1 VINLLLRLENVSHN
15 FGEFYLFY
23 DVDLVIN
30 QNDRI
35 ALIGKNGA
43 GKTTLLNIISGNI
56 EPIEG
61 RVLKRNDLNIS
72 LLKQYRLDLN
82 KTDPTL
88 YDFIKES
95 VSKNTPEHIV
105 DKTVRSLLVGLGF
118 EESQW
123 NRNVSGLSGGELTR
137 LSLGKTLSEKSDLLL
152 LDEPTNH
159 LDLFSIDWLINYLK
173 NYKGAMVIVSHD
185 RTFLKELC
193 NKYWE
198 INNSKIWEFKGT
210 YKEYIQS
217 REIYINSVN
226 SRKQNL
232 QKEIERL
239 EKMIERYRSWATE
252 KMVRQ
257 AVIRERKLE
266 ELKNELEEIQN
277 IEEEKG
283 IDVKIPQPTKTG
295 YKVVEVKDLSFS
307 YNKEQKLLENISFEL
322 YEGEKLAILGKNGCG
337 KSTLL
342 KLLIGELENHEGSI
356 EWGYNIKIGYLDQV
370 ISNLSQEYDVLNE
383 TWELVK
389 DWKDFEVRKYLG
401 RFGFYSSEVFKKVS
415 ELSGGE
421 LTRLALAKILLEKPN
436 VLILDEPTNHL
447 DILTI
452 ESLEQALKE
461 YTGAIIFVSHDQ
473 SFIENIS
480 NKFLLIDNGESKIS
494 ENIEPLLEEIKNN
507 SFKIKKE
514 KKVNEEYEQNKKI
527 KNRIKTLNKEI
538 SRIRVES
545 ELLFEKLD
553 SVEAKL
559 FEYGDDYNK
568 VLELIEEKNKLEKE
582 LTKLQKLESKYVE
595 ELNQHTKISNNNYGG

>member
-1 VINLLLRLENVSHN
+1 MINLLLRLENVSHN

-185 RTFLKELC
+185 RTFLKQLC

>member
-1 VINLLLRLENVSHN
+1 MLLRLENVSHN

-43 GKTTLLNIISGNI
+43 GKTTLLNIISGNF

-61 RVLKRNDLNIS
+61 RVLKKNDLNIS

-82 KTDPTL
+82 KIDPTL
-88 YDFIKES
+88 YDFLKES
-95 VSKNTPEHIV
+95 VSKNTPEHMV
-105 DKTVRSLLVGLGF
+105 DKNVRSLLVGLGF
-118 EESQW
+118 EEGQW
-123 NRNVSGLSGGELTR
+123 DRNVSSLSGGELTR
-137 LSLGKTLSEKSDLLL
+137 LSLGKTLSEKNDLLL

-159 LDLFSIDWLINYLK
+159 LDLYSIDWLIDYLK

-185 RTFLKELC
+185 RTFLKQLC

-239 EKMIERYRSWATE
+239 ERMIERYRSWGTE

-266 ELKNELEEIQN
+266 ELKNELQEIQN

-307 YNKEQKLLENISFEL
+307 YNEEQQLLKNISFEL
-322 YEGEKLAILGKNGCG
+322 YEEEKLAILGKNGCG

-342 KLLIGELENHEGSI
+342 KLLIDELENHEGSI

-370 ISNLSQEYDVLNE
+370 ISNLSQESDVLNE

-421 LTRLALAKILLEKPN
+421 LTRLAIAKILLEKPN

-461 YTGAIIFVSHDQ
+461 YSGAIIFVSHDQ
-473 SFIENIS
+473 SFIENIA
-480 NKFLLIDNGESKIS
+480 NKFLLIDNGKSKIS
-494 ENIEPLLEEIKNN
+494 ENIQPLLEEIKNN

-514 KKVNEEYEQNKKI
+514 KKVNKEYRQNKRV

-538 SRIRVES
+538 SRIRAES
-545 ELLFEKLD
+545 ELLFENLD

-559 FEYGDDYNK
+559 FEYGDDYTK

-595 ELNQHTKISNNNYGG
+595 ELNHHTKISNNNYGG

>member
-1 VINLLLRLENVSHN
+1 MINLLLRLENVSHN

-595 ELNQHTKISNNNYGG
+595 ELNQHTQISNNNYGG

>member
-1 VINLLLRLENVSHN
+1 
-15 FGEFYLFY
+15 
-23 DVDLVIN
+23 
-30 QNDRI
+30 
-35 ALIGKNGA
+35 
-43 GKTTLLNIISGNI
+43 
-56 EPIEG
+56 
-61 RVLKRNDLNIS
+61 VLKRNDLNIS

>member
-1 VINLLLRLENVSHN
+1 MINLLLRLENVSHN

-185 RTFLKELC
+185 RTFLKQLC

-595 ELNQHTKISNNNYGG
+595 ELNQHTQISNNNYGG

>member
-1 VINLLLRLENVSHN
+1 
-15 FGEFYLFY
+15 
-23 DVDLVIN
+23 
-30 QNDRI
+30 
-35 ALIGKNGA
+35 
-43 GKTTLLNIISGNI
+43 LNIISGNI

-95 VSKNTPEHIV
+95 VSKNTLEHIV

-118 EESQW
+118 EEDQW
-123 NRNVSGLSGGELTR
+123 IRNVSSLSGGELTR
-137 LSLGKTLSEKSDLLL
+137 LSLGKTLSEKNDLLL

-185 RTFLKELC
+185 RTFLKQLC

-198 INNSKIWEFKGT
+198 INSSKVWEFKGT

-239 EKMIERYRSWATE
+239 EKMIERYRSWGTE

-257 AVIRERKLE
+257 AIIRERKLE
-266 ELKNELEEIQN
+266 ELKNELQEIQN

-295 YKVVEVKDLSFS
+295 YKVVVVKDLSFS
-307 YNKEQKLLENISFEL
+307 YNKEQKLLENISFDL

-342 KLLIGELENHEGSI
+342 KLLIGELENHEGRI

-370 ISNLSQEYDVLNE
+370 ISNLSQESDVLNE
-383 TWELVK
+383 TWELIK

-473 SFIENIS
+473 SFIENIA
-480 NKFLLIDNGESKIS
+480 NRFLLIDNGESKIS
-494 ENIEPLLEEIKNN
+494 ENIQPLLEEIKNN

-514 KKVNEEYEQNKKI
+514 KKVNKEYEQNKKV
-527 KNRIKTLNKEI
+527 KNRIKTLNNEI
-538 SRIRVES
+538 LRIRAES

>member
-1 VINLLLRLENVSHN
+1 MINLLLRLENVSHN

-185 RTFLKELC
+185 RTFLKQLC

-480 NKFLLIDNGESKIS
+480 NKFLLIDNDESKIS

-595 ELNQHTKISNNNYGG
+595 ELNQHTQISNNNYGG

>member
-1 VINLLLRLENVSHN
+1 MINLLLRLENVSHN

-185 RTFLKELC
+185 RTFLKQLC

-307 YNKEQKLLENISFEL
+307 YNEEQKLLENISFEL

-383 TWELVK
+383 TWDLVK

-595 ELNQHTKISNNNYGG
+595 ELNQHTQISNNNYGG

>member
-1 VINLLLRLENVSHN
+1 MSHN

-185 RTFLKELC
+185 RTFLKQLC

>member
-185 RTFLKELC
+185 RTFLKQLC

-480 NKFLLIDNGESKIS
+480 NKFLLIDNDESKIS

-595 ELNQHTKISNNNYGG
+595 ELNQHTQISNNNYGG

>member
-1 VINLLLRLENVSHN
+1 
-15 FGEFYLFY
+15 
-23 DVDLVIN
+23 
-30 QNDRI
+30 
-35 ALIGKNGA
+35 
-43 GKTTLLNIISGNI
+43 
-56 EPIEG
+56 
-61 RVLKRNDLNIS
+61 VLKRNDLNIS

-185 RTFLKELC
+185 RTFLKQLC

-307 YNKEQKLLENISFEL
+307 YNEEQKLLENISFEL

>member
-1 VINLLLRLENVSHN
+1 MLLRLENVSHN

>member
-1 VINLLLRLENVSHN
+1 VISLLLRLENVSHN

-61 RVLKRNDLNIS
+61 RVLKKNDLNIS

-82 KTDPTL
+82 KIDPTL
-88 YDFIKES
+88 YDFLKES
-95 VSKNTPEHIV
+95 VSKNTPEHMV
-105 DKTVRSLLVGLGF
+105 DKNVRSLLVGLGF
-118 EESQW
+118 EEDQW
-123 NRNVSGLSGGELTR
+123 TRNVSNLSGGELTR
-137 LSLGKTLSEKSDLLL
+137 LSLGKTLSEKNDLLL

-159 LDLFSIDWLINYLK
+159 LDLYSIDWLINYLK
-173 NYKGAMVIVSHD
+173 NYKGAMVLVSHD
-185 RTFLKELC
+185 RTFLKQLC

-239 EKMIERYRSWATE
+239 ERMIERYRSWGTE

-266 ELKNELEEIQN
+266 ELKNELQEIQN

-307 YNKEQKLLENISFEL
+307 YNEEQQLLKNISFEL
-322 YEGEKLAILGKNGCG
+322 YEEEKLAILGKNGCG

-342 KLLIGELENHEGSI
+342 KLLINELENHEGSI

-370 ISNLSQEYDVLNE
+370 ISNLSQESDVLNE

-421 LTRLALAKILLEKPN
+421 LTRLAIAKILLEKPN

-461 YTGAIIFVSHDQ
+461 YSGAIIFVSHDQ
-473 SFIENIS
+473 SFIENIA
-480 NKFLLIDNGESKIS
+480 NKFLLIDNGKSKIS
-494 ENIEPLLEEIKNN
+494 ENIQPLLEEIKNN

-514 KKVNEEYEQNKKI
+514 KKVNKEYRQNKRV

-538 SRIRVES
+538 SRIRAES
-545 ELLFEKLD
+545 ELLFENLD

-559 FEYGDDYNK
+559 FEYGDDYTK

-595 ELNQHTKISNNNYGG
+595 ELNHHTKISNNNYGG

>member
-1 VINLLLRLENVSHN
+1 MLLRLENVSHN

-61 RVLKRNDLNIS
+61 RVLKKNDLNIS

-82 KTDPTL
+82 KIDPTL
-88 YDFIKES
+88 YDFLKES
-95 VSKNTPEHIV
+95 VSKNTPEHMV
-105 DKTVRSLLVGLGF
+105 DKNVRSLLVGLGF
-118 EESQW
+118 EEGQW
-123 NRNVSGLSGGELTR
+123 DRNVSSLSGGELTR
-137 LSLGKTLSEKSDLLL
+137 LSLGKTLSEKNDLLL

-159 LDLFSIDWLINYLK
+159 LDLYSIDWLIDYLK

-185 RTFLKELC
+185 RTFLKQLC

-226 SRKQNL
+226 LRKQNL

-239 EKMIERYRSWATE
+239 ERMIERYRSWGTE

-266 ELKNELEEIQN
+266 ELKNELQEIQN

-307 YNKEQKLLENISFEL
+307 YNEEQQLLKNISFEL
-322 YEGEKLAILGKNGCG
+322 YEEEKLAILGKNGCG

-342 KLLIGELENHEGSI
+342 KLLIDELENHEGSI

-370 ISNLSQEYDVLNE
+370 ISNLSQESDVLNE

-421 LTRLALAKILLEKPN
+421 LTRLAIAKILLEKPN

-461 YTGAIIFVSHDQ
+461 YSGAIIFVSHDQ
-473 SFIENIS
+473 SFIENIA
-480 NKFLLIDNGESKIS
+480 NKFLLIDNGKSKIS
-494 ENIEPLLEEIKNN
+494 ENIQPLLEEIKNN

-514 KKVNEEYEQNKKI
+514 KKVNKEYRQNKRV

-538 SRIRVES
+538 SRIRAES
-545 ELLFEKLD
+545 ELLFENLD

-559 FEYGDDYNK
+559 FEYGDDYTK

-595 ELNQHTKISNNNYGG
+595 ELNHHTKISNNNYGG

>member
-1 VINLLLRLENVSHN
+1 
-15 FGEFYLFY
+15 
-23 DVDLVIN
+23 LVIN

-43 GKTTLLNIISGNI
+43 GKTTLLNIISENI

-61 RVLKRNDLNIS
+61 RVLKKNDLTIS

-88 YDFIKES
+88 YDFLKES
-95 VSKNTPEHIV
+95 VSKNNPEHIV
-105 DKTVRSLLVGLGF
+105 DKNVRSLLVGLGF
-118 EESQW
+118 EEDEW
-123 NRNVSGLSGGELTR
+123 DRNVSGLSGGELTR

-159 LDLFSIDWLINYLK
+159 LDLYSIDWLINYLK

-185 RTFLKELC
+185 RTFLKQLC

-217 REIYINSVN
+217 REIYINSMN

-239 EKMIERYRSWATE
+239 EKMIERYRSWGTE

-266 ELKNELEEIQN
+266 ELKNELQEIQN

-283 IDVKIPQPTKTG
+283 IAIKIPQPTKTG
-295 YKVVEVKDLSFS
+295 YKVVVVKDLSFS

-342 KLLIGELENHEGSI
+342 KLLISELENHKGSI

-370 ISNLSQEYDVLNE
+370 ISNLSQESDVLNE
-383 TWELVK
+383 TWELIK

-452 ESLEQALKE
+452 ESMEQALKE

-473 SFIENIS
+473 SFIENIA

-494 ENIEPLLEEIKNN
+494 ENIQPLLEEIKNN

-514 KKVNEEYEQNKKI
+514 KKVNKEYEQNKKV
-527 KNRIKTLNKEI
+527 KNRIKTLNNEI
-538 SRIRVES
+538 LRIRAES

>member
-1 VINLLLRLENVSHN
+1 MISLLLRLENVSHN

-61 RVLKRNDLNIS
+61 RVLKKNDLNIS

-82 KTDPTL
+82 KIDPTL
-88 YDFIKES
+88 YDFLKES
-95 VSKNTPEHIV
+95 VSKNTPEHMV
-105 DKTVRSLLVGLGF
+105 DKNVRSLLVGLGF
-118 EESQW
+118 EEGQW
-123 NRNVSGLSGGELTR
+123 DRNVSSLSGGELTR
-137 LSLGKTLSEKSDLLL
+137 LSLGKTLSEKNDLLL

-159 LDLFSIDWLINYLK
+159 LDLYSIDWLIDYLK

-185 RTFLKELC
+185 RTFLKQLC

-226 SRKQNL
+226 LRKQNL

-239 EKMIERYRSWATE
+239 ERMIERYRSWGTE

-266 ELKNELEEIQN
+266 ELKNELQEIQN

-307 YNKEQKLLENISFEL
+307 YNEEQQLLKNISFEL
-322 YEGEKLAILGKNGCG
+322 YEEEKLAILGKNGCG

-342 KLLIGELENHEGSI
+342 KLLIDELENHEGSI

-370 ISNLSQEYDVLNE
+370 ISNLSQESDVLNE

-421 LTRLALAKILLEKPN
+421 LTRLAIAKILLEKPN

-461 YTGAIIFVSHDQ
+461 YSGAIIFVSHDQ
-473 SFIENIS
+473 SFIENIA
-480 NKFLLIDNGESKIS
+480 NKFLLIDNGKSKIS
-494 ENIEPLLEEIKNN
+494 ENIQPLLEEIKNN

-514 KKVNEEYEQNKKI
+514 KKVNKEYRQNKRV

-538 SRIRVES
+538 SRIRAES
-545 ELLFEKLD
+545 ELLFENLD

-559 FEYGDDYNK
+559 FEYGDDYTK

-595 ELNQHTKISNNNYGG
+595 ELNHHTKISNNNYGG

>member
-1 VINLLLRLENVSHN
+1 MINLLLRLENVSHN

>member
-1 VINLLLRLENVSHN
+1 MISLLLRLENVSHN

-43 GKTTLLNIISGNI
+43 GKTTLLNIISGNF

-61 RVLKRNDLNIS
+61 RVLKKNDLNIS

-82 KTDPTL
+82 KIDPTL
-88 YDFIKES
+88 YDFLKES
-95 VSKNTPEHIV
+95 VSKNTPEHMV
-105 DKTVRSLLVGLGF
+105 DKNVRSLLVGLGF
-118 EESQW
+118 EEGQW
-123 NRNVSGLSGGELTR
+123 DRNVSSLSGGELTR
-137 LSLGKTLSEKSDLLL
+137 LSLGKTLSEKNDLLL

-159 LDLFSIDWLINYLK
+159 LDLYSIDWLIDYLK

-185 RTFLKELC
+185 RTFLKQLC

-239 EKMIERYRSWATE
+239 ERMIERYRSWGTE

-266 ELKNELEEIQN
+266 ELKNELQEIQN

-307 YNKEQKLLENISFEL
+307 YNEEQQLLKNISFEL
-322 YEGEKLAILGKNGCG
+322 YEEEKLAILGKNGCG

-342 KLLIGELENHEGSI
+342 KLLIDELENHEGSI

-370 ISNLSQEYDVLNE
+370 ISNLSQESDVLNE

-401 RFGFYSSEVFKKVS
+401 RFGFYSSEAFKKVS

-421 LTRLALAKILLEKPN
+421 LTRLAIAKILLEKPN

-461 YTGAIIFVSHDQ
+461 YSGAIIFVSHDQ
-473 SFIENIS
+473 SFIENIA
-480 NKFLLIDNGESKIS
+480 NKFLLIDNGKSKIS
-494 ENIEPLLEEIKNN
+494 ENIQPLLEEIKNN

-514 KKVNEEYEQNKKI
+514 KKVNKEYRQNKRV

-538 SRIRVES
+538 SRIRAES
-545 ELLFEKLD
+545 ELLFENLD

>member
-1 VINLLLRLENVSHN
+1 MSHN

>member
-185 RTFLKELC
+185 RTFLKQLC

-595 ELNQHTKISNNNYGG
+595 ELNQHTQISNNNYGG

>member
-1 VINLLLRLENVSHN
+1 MISLLLRLENVSHN

-43 GKTTLLNIISGNI
+43 GKTTLLNIISGNF

-61 RVLKRNDLNIS
+61 RVLKKNDLNIS

-82 KTDPTL
+82 KIDPTL
-88 YDFIKES
+88 YDFLKES
-95 VSKNTPEHIV
+95 VSKNTPEHMV
-105 DKTVRSLLVGLGF
+105 DKNVRSLLVGLGF
-118 EESQW
+118 EEGQW
-123 NRNVSGLSGGELTR
+123 DRNVSSLSGGELTR
-137 LSLGKTLSEKSDLLL
+137 LSLGKTLSEKNDLLL

-159 LDLFSIDWLINYLK
+159 LDLYSIDWLIDYLK

-185 RTFLKELC
+185 RTFLKQLC

-239 EKMIERYRSWATE
+239 ERMIERYRSWGTE

-266 ELKNELEEIQN
+266 ELKNELQEIQN

-307 YNKEQKLLENISFEL
+307 YNEEQQLLKNISFEL
-322 YEGEKLAILGKNGCG
+322 YEEEKLAILGKNGCG

-342 KLLIGELENHEGSI
+342 KLLIDELENHEGSI

-370 ISNLSQEYDVLNE
+370 ISNLSQESDVLNE

-401 RFGFYSSEVFKKVS
+401 RFGFYSSEAFKKVS

-421 LTRLALAKILLEKPN
+421 LTRLAIAKILLEKPN

-461 YTGAIIFVSHDQ
+461 YSGAIIFVSHDQ
-473 SFIENIS
+473 SFIENIA
-480 NKFLLIDNGESKIS
+480 NKFLLIDNGKSKIS
-494 ENIEPLLEEIKNN
+494 ENIQPLLEEIKNN

-514 KKVNEEYEQNKKI
+514 KKVNKEYRQNKRV

-538 SRIRVES
+538 SRIRAES
-545 ELLFEKLD
+545 ELLFENLD

-595 ELNQHTKISNNNYGG
+595 E

>member
-1 VINLLLRLENVSHN
+1 
-15 FGEFYLFY
+15 
-23 DVDLVIN
+23 
-30 QNDRI
+30 
-35 ALIGKNGA
+35 
-43 GKTTLLNIISGNI
+43 
-56 EPIEG
+56 
-61 RVLKRNDLNIS
+61 VLKRNDLNIS

-95 VSKNTPEHIV
+95 VSKNTLEHIV

-118 EESQW
+118 EEDQW
-123 NRNVSGLSGGELTR
+123 IRNVSSLSGGELTR
-137 LSLGKTLSEKSDLLL
+137 LSLGKTLSEKNDLLL

-185 RTFLKELC
+185 RTFLKQLC

-198 INNSKIWEFKGT
+198 INSSKVWEFKGT

-239 EKMIERYRSWATE
+239 EKMIERYRSWGTE

-257 AVIRERKLE
+257 AIIRERKLE
-266 ELKNELEEIQN
+266 ELKNELQEIQN

-295 YKVVEVKDLSFS
+295 YKVVVVKDLSFS
-307 YNKEQKLLENISFEL
+307 YNKEQKLLENISFDL

-342 KLLIGELENHEGSI
+342 KLLIGELENHEGRI

-370 ISNLSQEYDVLNE
+370 ISNLSQESDVLNE
-383 TWELVK
+383 TWELIK

-473 SFIENIS
+473 SFIENIA
-480 NKFLLIDNGESKIS
+480 NRFLLIDNGESKIS
-494 ENIEPLLEEIKNN
+494 ENIQPLLEEIKNN

-514 KKVNEEYEQNKKI
+514 KKVNKEYEQNKKV
-527 KNRIKTLNKEI
+527 KNRIKTLNNEI
-538 SRIRVES
+538 LRIRAES

>member
-1 VINLLLRLENVSHN
+1 MISLLLRLENVSHN

-43 GKTTLLNIISGNI
+43 GKTTLLNIISGNF

-61 RVLKRNDLNIS
+61 RVLKKNDLNIS

-82 KTDPTL
+82 KIDPTL
-88 YDFIKES
+88 YDFLKES
-95 VSKNTPEHIV
+95 VSKNTPEHMV
-105 DKTVRSLLVGLGF
+105 DKNVRSLLVGLGF
-118 EESQW
+118 EEGQW
-123 NRNVSGLSGGELTR
+123 DRNVSSLSGGELTR
-137 LSLGKTLSEKSDLLL
+137 LSLGKTLSEKNDLLL

-159 LDLFSIDWLINYLK
+159 LDLYSIDWLIDYLK

-185 RTFLKELC
+185 RTFLKQLC

-239 EKMIERYRSWATE
+239 ERMIERYRSWGTE

-266 ELKNELEEIQN
+266 ELKNELQEIQN

-307 YNKEQKLLENISFEL
+307 YNEEQQLLKNISFEL
-322 YEGEKLAILGKNGCG
+322 YEEEKLAILGKNGCG

-342 KLLIGELENHEGSI
+342 KLLIDELENHEGSI

-370 ISNLSQEYDVLNE
+370 ISNLSQESDVLNE

-421 LTRLALAKILLEKPN
+421 LTRLAIAKILLEKPN

-461 YTGAIIFVSHDQ
+461 YSGAIIFVSHDQ
-473 SFIENIS
+473 SFIENIA
-480 NKFLLIDNGESKIS
+480 NKFLLIDNGKSKIS
-494 ENIEPLLEEIKNN
+494 ENIQPLLEEIKNN

-514 KKVNEEYEQNKKI
+514 KKVNKEYRQNKRV

-538 SRIRVES
+538 SRIRAES
-545 ELLFEKLD
+545 ELLFENLD

-559 FEYGDDYNK
+559 FEYGDDYTK

-595 ELNQHTKISNNNYGG
+595 ELNHHTKISNNNYGG

>member
-1 VINLLLRLENVSHN
+1 
-15 FGEFYLFY
+15 
-23 DVDLVIN
+23 LVIN

-61 RVLKRNDLNIS
+61 QVLKKNDLNIS

-82 KTDPTL
+82 KIDPTL
-88 YDFIKES
+88 YDFLKES
-95 VSKNTPEHIV
+95 VSKNTPEHMV
-105 DKTVRSLLVGLGF
+105 DKNVRSLLVGLGF
-118 EESQW
+118 EEGQW
-123 NRNVSGLSGGELTR
+123 DRNVSSLSGGELTR
-137 LSLGKTLSEKSDLLL
+137 LSLGKTLSEKNDLLL

-159 LDLFSIDWLINYLK
+159 LDLYSIDWLINYLK
-173 NYKGAMVIVSHD
+173 NYKGAMVLVSHD
-185 RTFLKELC
+185 RTFLKQLC

-239 EKMIERYRSWATE
+239 ERMIERYRSWGTE

-266 ELKNELEEIQN
+266 ELKNELQEIQN

-307 YNKEQKLLENISFEL
+307 YNEEQQLLKNISFEL
-322 YEGEKLAILGKNGCG
+322 YEEEKLAILGKNGCG

-342 KLLIGELENHEGSI
+342 KLLIDELENHERSI

-370 ISNLSQEYDVLNE
+370 ISNLSQESDVLNE

-421 LTRLALAKILLEKPN
+421 LTRLAIAKILLEKPN

-461 YTGAIIFVSHDQ
+461 YSGAIIFVSHDQ
-473 SFIENIS
+473 SFIENIA
-480 NKFLLIDNGESKIS
+480 NKFLLIDNGKSKIS
-494 ENIEPLLEEIKNN
+494 ENIQPLLEEIKNN

-514 KKVNEEYEQNKKI
+514 KKVNKEYRQNKRV

-538 SRIRVES
+538 SRIRAES
-545 ELLFEKLD
+545 ELLFENLD

-559 FEYGDDYNK
+559 FEYGDDYTK

-595 ELNQHTKISNNNYGG
+595 ELNHHTKISNNNYGG

>member
-1 VINLLLRLENVSHN
+1 
-15 FGEFYLFY
+15 
-23 DVDLVIN
+23 
-30 QNDRI
+30 
-35 ALIGKNGA
+35 
-43 GKTTLLNIISGNI
+43 
-56 EPIEG
+56 
-61 RVLKRNDLNIS
+61 
-72 LLKQYRLDLN
+72 
-82 KTDPTL
+82 
-88 YDFIKES
+88 
-95 VSKNTPEHIV
+95 
-105 DKTVRSLLVGLGF
+105 VGLGF
-118 EESQW
+118 EEDQW
-123 NRNVSGLSGGELTR
+123 DRNVSGLSGGELTR

-159 LDLFSIDWLINYLK
+159 LDLYSIDWLINYLK

-185 RTFLKELC
+185 RTFLKQLC

-226 SRKQNL
+226 SRKQNVE
-232 QKEIERL
+232 KEIERL
-239 EKMIERYRSWATE
+239 EKMIKRYRSWGTE

-257 AVIRERKLE
+257 AIIRERKLE
-266 ELKNELEEIQN
+266 ELKNELQEIQN

-307 YNKEQKLLENISFEL
+307 YNEEQKLLENISFEL
-322 YEGEKLAILGKNGCG
+322 YEEEKLAILGKNGCG

-342 KLLIGELENHEGSI
+342 KLLIGELENHEGNI

-370 ISNLSQEYDVLNE
+370 ISNLSQESDVLNE

-494 ENIEPLLEEIKNN
+494 ENIQPLLEEIKNN

-514 KKVNEEYEQNKKI
+514 KKVNKEYKQNKKV
-527 KNRIKTLNKEI
+527 KNRIKTLNNEI
-538 SRIRVES
+538 SRIREES

-559 FEYGDDYNK
+559 FAYGDDYNK
-568 VLELIEEKNKLEKE
+568 VLELIEEKNKLERE

-595 ELNQHTKISNNNYGG
+595 ELNQHTKISNNNFGG

>member
-1 VINLLLRLENVSHN
+1 VISLLLRLENVSHN

-61 RVLKRNDLNIS
+61 RVLKKNDLNIS

-82 KTDPTL
+82 KIDPTL
-88 YDFIKES
+88 YDFLKES
-95 VSKNTPEHIV
+95 VSKNTPEHMV
-105 DKTVRSLLVGLGF
+105 DKNVRSLLVGLGF
-118 EESQW
+118 EEGQW
-123 NRNVSGLSGGELTR
+123 DRNVSSLSGGELTR
-137 LSLGKTLSEKSDLLL
+137 LSLGKTLSEKNDLLL

-159 LDLFSIDWLINYLK
+159 LDLYSIDWLIDYLK

-185 RTFLKELC
+185 RTFLKQLC

-239 EKMIERYRSWATE
+239 ERMIERYRSWGTE

-266 ELKNELEEIQN
+266 ELKNELQEIQN

-307 YNKEQKLLENISFEL
+307 YNEEQQLLKNISFEL
-322 YEGEKLAILGKNGCG
+322 YEEEKLAILGKNGCG

-342 KLLIGELENHEGSI
+342 KLLIDELENHEGSI

-370 ISNLSQEYDVLNE
+370 ISNLSQESDVLNE

-421 LTRLALAKILLEKPN
+421 LTRLAIAKILLEKPN

-461 YTGAIIFVSHDQ
+461 YSGAIIFVSHDQ
-473 SFIENIS
+473 SFIENIA
-480 NKFLLIDNGESKIS
+480 NKFLLIDNGKSKIS
-494 ENIEPLLEEIKNN
+494 ENIQPLLEEIKNN

-514 KKVNEEYEQNKKI
+514 KKVNKEYRQNKRV

-538 SRIRVES
+538 SRIRAES
-545 ELLFEKLD
+545 ELLFENLD

-559 FEYGDDYNK
+559 FEYGDDYTK

-595 ELNQHTKISNNNYGG
+595 ELNHHTKISNNNYGG

>member
-1 VINLLLRLENVSHN
+1 MSHN

-185 RTFLKELC
+185 RTFLKQLC

-595 ELNQHTKISNNNYGG
+595 ELNQHTQISNNNYGG

>member
-1 VINLLLRLENVSHN
+1 LLLRLENVSHN

-185 RTFLKELC
+185 RTFLKQLC

-480 NKFLLIDNGESKIS
+480 NKFLLIDNDESKIS

-595 ELNQHTKISNNNYGG
+595 ELNQHTQISNNNYGG

>member
-1 VINLLLRLENVSHN
+1 MLLRLENVSHN

-185 RTFLKELC
+185 RTFLKQLC

-595 ELNQHTKISNNNYGG
+595 ELNQHTQISNNNYGG